1 MRIVITQIK
10 IRLNNDT
17 ANVKAYASVVFN
29 ESIKINGIRIET
41 NYLDRLVVR
50 FPFSESKH
58 LQYVVPLN
66 DAVRQYIDKQ
76 IIERYYETKKA
87 AYNRK
92 AQTQKAQEGNPQKA
106 PKFKTQ
112 EGNDENGN

>member
-1 MRIVITQIK
+1 MRLVITQIK
-10 IRLNNDT
+10 IRLINDA

-50 FPFSESKH
+50 FPFSQSKH

-76 IIERYYETKKA
+76 IVERYFETKKA

-92 AQTQKAQEGNPQKA
+92 AHPHKAQESENPKA
-106 PKFKTQ
+106 PPNITQ
-112 EGNDENGN
+112 EGTDENGN